1 MQLTIKAL
9 FLATAGPASVFAKQD
24 TTFVSTIRALKE
36 ARKLQFDDFI
46 ASDDGTAFLEGFTD
60 ELINN
65 ITSGLFA
72 GMNMTGGTQDFGS
85 GFNDVFNATFS
96 PNGTLPP
103 GFEDMLAGLMNN
115 ITNVMGDLMNNITG
129 VLTEGLMGGFD
140 NLFNATF
147 SPNNTLPP
155 GFEDM
160 MGDLTNNITGVLT
173 EGLVGG
179 SLMGF
184 ENMTMGELGCPDT
197 CPAEICASM
206 SEDNSTEPD
215 EKVVM
220 DVCNAG
226 TLKSCF
232 MGMGFTL
239 LCDMICADETNSA
252 FMDDAEDV
260 CSLCKFADCC
270 DGENTYEMCKHL
282 VPSDTTET
290 GSTLTPDTLPETATD
305 ASTEDEVNNT
315 NAEDGNTEDSG
326 EDVEGGNIEEHDDHD
341 EGDHAHT
348 ENFSNT
354 AGAHFIATA
363 TSVVSIGMLLAVI

>member
-115 ITNVMGDLMNNITG
+115 ITNVMGDLM
-129 VLTEGLMGGFD
+129 
-140 NLFNATF
+140 
-147 SPNNTLPP
+147 
-155 GFEDM
+155 
-160 MGDLTNNITGVLT
+160 NNITGVLT

-305 ASTEDEVNNT
+305 ATGASTEDEVNNT

-326 EDVEGGNIEEHDDHD
+326 EDNEGGNIEEHDDHD